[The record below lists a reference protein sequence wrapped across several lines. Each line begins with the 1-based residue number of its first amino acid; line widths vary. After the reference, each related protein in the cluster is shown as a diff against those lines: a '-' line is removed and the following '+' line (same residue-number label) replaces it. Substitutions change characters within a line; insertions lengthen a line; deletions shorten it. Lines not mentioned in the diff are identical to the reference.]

1 MKDIKD
7 SVVLVSPY
15 KTTYDIF
22 GLGSSEQKYFYA
34 MTNVNKEA
42 NWYKNF
48 NLFKSYSEYKSDWG
62 AWKNS
67 YGITHLLV
75 QKKTLEKKFS
85 DYKGLKL
92 FKEFENYHLYKL

>member
-1 MKDIKD
+1 MSIKHKYLSSKNLSHAEIEFLKDIKD

-42 NWYKNF
+42 NC
-48 NLFKSYSEYKSDWG
+48 
-62 AWKNS
+62 
-67 YGITHLLV
+67 T
-75 QKKTLEKKFS
+75 KTLICSKVILS
-85 DYKGLKL
+85 INQTGV
-92 FKEFENYHLYKL
+92 HGRTVMA